1 MKKILTVFLGAF
13 LLFFLYFNLFLIPAD
28 LQKSIFDKPVY
39 SDTTQNFSVS
49 GIIFYKETSQPV
61 QAGYVKALMY
71 DWQKDDIFTIDSGGI
86 NLDGSYFLPK
96 VHNDTTFIMAYGDDE
111 LLDFTPG
118 YHDTTIYWQSSVIL
132 KPTANINNA
141 DISVN
146 RIIKQENGEHHISG
160 RIMKEPNNPNEP
172 IKKAIIYAKIG
183 NKFKGYGISDENGFY
198 HIDSL
203 PSGNFDIIAER
214 IGYYSDYR
222 YIQIGQFNTDTV
234 NFYLARVSSIG
245 PPPNKHIPKEFALYN
260 NYPNP
265 FNPVTKIKFELPVN
279 GRYSPSGTPY
289 IVQILIYNILG
300 KEVASVVNRQLKPGT
315 YEVEWDASNY
325 PSGVYFYKLITSDF
339 IETKK
344 MVLLK

>member
-28 LQKSIFDKPVY
+28 LQKGVFDKPVF
-39 SDTTQNFSVS
+39 SDTTENFSVS
-49 GIIFYKETSQPV
+49 GWVFYKETSQPV
-61 QAGYVKALMY
+61 HSGFVKALAY
-71 DWQKDDIFTIDSGGI
+71 DWQKDDIFTIDSAGI
-86 NLDGSYFLPK
+86 SLDGSYFLPK

-118 YHDTTIYWQSSVIL
+118 YHDTTIYWQSSITLNL
-132 KPTANINNA
+132 KANINDA

-172 IKKAIIYAKIG
+172 IKKAIVYAKIG
-183 NKFKGYGISDENGFY
+183 SKFKGYGISDENGFY
-198 HIDSL
+198 QIDSL
-203 PSGNFDIIAER
+203 PAGNFDIIAER

-245 PPPNKHIPKEFALYN
+245 PPSKKIPKVFALYN
-260 NYPNP
+260 NFPNP
-265 FNPVTKIKFELPVN
+265 FNPVTKIKFDIPASSLSHGERLEV
-279 GRYSPSGTPY
+279 RL
-289 IVQILIYNILG
+289 VIYDILG
-300 KEVASVVNRQLKPGT
+300 KEIATLVNQQLIPGI
-315 YEVEWDASNY
+315 YEVEWDGSNY
-325 PSGVYFYKLITSDF
+325 SSGIYYYSLVTTEFV
-339 IETKK
+339 ETKK
-344 MVLLK
+344 MVLIK

>member
-1 MKKILTVFLGAF
+1 MGAF

-28 LQKSIFDKPVY
+28 LQKGVFNKPVY
-39 SDTTQNFSVS
+39 SDTAENFSVS
-49 GIIFYKETSQPV
+49 GWIFYKETSQPV
-61 QAGYVKALMY
+61 QAGFVKALEY
-71 DWQKDDIFTIDSGGI
+71 DWLKDDIFTIDSAGI
-86 NLDGSYFLPK
+86 GLDGFYSLPK

-118 YHDTTIYWQSSVIL
+118 YHDTTIYWQSSVII

-141 DISVN
+141 NVSVN
-146 RIIKQENGEHHISG
+146 RIIKQENGEHHVNG

-172 IKKAIIYAKIG
+172 IKNAIIYAKIG
-183 NKFKGYGISDENGFY
+183 SKFKGFGISDANGFY

-203 PSGNFDIIAER
+203 PSGDFDIIAER

-245 PPPNKHIPKEFALYN
+245 PPPKTIPKEFALHN

-265 FNPVTKIKFELPVN
+265 FNPVTKIKFDIP
-279 GRYSPSGTPY
+279 PSKSYGL
-289 IVQILIYNILG
+289 VQGGMTFLTIYDILG
-300 KEVASVVNRQLKPGT
+300 KEVATLVSQQLKPGT
-315 YEVEWDASNY
+315 YEVEWNAAAY
-325 PSGVYFYKLITSDF
+325 PSGVYFYKLTTPDF
-339 IETKK
+339 TETKK